1 MSVPRPNTRVRRD
14 SIVLVAVLV
23 MTTISPVGIQD
34 ATAQSCACADL
45 LGVNV
50 AVYNGGGNLADSTLA
65 LNALFSW
72 MNATV
77 GYVNATEIRNGILHE
92 YDIIAFPGGATGTYA
107 VHLGI
112 EGMDAI
118 REFVANGGSYFGIC
132 GGSLLGTR
140 GHRNRLGLFN
150 GSYVS
155 NNPGYSTGTYLTEMT
170 VNLNSTGPMLS
181 DLPGNYTTMFWNSA
195 YFEKDDMSDIITV
208 MSYPLN
214 GLPAMI
220 AFKYEHGTVFLSSP
234 HPEYEEGDNRDAT
247 NNWDYLDDPDTE
259 WNLLHRVSRWLIDE
273 SIYIPTTPT
282 STTPTS
288 PTNTSAATD
297 NSGMYLAI
305 VGSTIGVV
313 LVVAVIVRR
322 R

>member
-1 MSVPRPNTRVRRD
+1 MSV
-14 SIVLVAVLV
+14 
-23 MTTISPVGIQD
+23 ISPIGIHN
-34 ATAQSCACADL
+34 AAAQSCACADL
-45 LGVNV
+45 LDVNV
-50 AVYNGGGNLADSTLA
+50 AVYSDRGALEDSTLA
-65 LNALFSW
+65 LNAMFSW

-77 GYVNATEIRNGILHE
+77 GYVNSTEIKNGILDE
-92 YDIIAFPGGATGTYA
+92 YDLLAFPGGATGTYA
-107 VHLGI
+107 VYLGVD
-112 EGMDAI
+112 GMEAI
-118 REFVANGGSYFGIC
+118 RQFVANGGSYFGIC
-132 GGSLLGTR
+132 GGSLLGTS
-140 GHRNRLGLFN
+140 GRLGLFN

-155 NNPGYSTGTYLTEMT
+155 NNPGYALGTYLTEMT

-181 DLPGNYTTMFWNSA
+181 DLPENYTTMFWNSA
-195 YFEKDDMSDIITV
+195 YFEKDDMSDIIPI

-247 NNWDYLDDPDTE
+247 DNWDYLDDPDSE
-259 WNLLHRVSRWLIDE
+259 WDLMHRVSRWLIDE
-273 SIYIPTTPT
+273 SIYTPTTTTSTTT

-288 PTNTSAATD
+288 PTNTSADTD

-305 VGSTIGVV
+305 VGSTVGVV
-313 LVVAVIVRR
+313 LVVAVLIRR